1 MLLEIIT
8 PIIISLSGPGCTYV
22 ATPINQTKIQ
32 TVGDRN
38 ITFGVK
44 EEVEEIL
51 SNKGIVLCD
60 SGDVKIDVAIN
71 KIESPQEIV
80 NIMGIQW
87 LKKDYIVETE
97 IIKEGTSY
105 KGVGIKK
112 TFATKRKYY
121 WELLGE
127 ITQLQLL
134 TRAEQFTNGVPPSWY
149 LGSNLRQGYT
159 NDGQLL
165 GAGVGPGG
173 SAQFVEFNWR
183 KNKNRVGLAVERREH
198 NSDFYEYTFEGS
210 QDFRRFYVDFSST
223 IKVDW
228 KYKKWLFGPRLSY
241 IMTNNYNWWLFQAND
256 IYFVNGKD
264 VQQFALQFNFKY
276 QL

>member
-8 PIIISLSGPGCTYV
+8 PIIMSLSGPNCTYV

-51 SNKGIVLCD
+51 SNKGIIVCD
-60 SGDVKIDVAIN
+60 SGDVKVDVFIN

-105 KGVGIKK
+105 KGIGIKK
-112 TFATKRKYY
+112 TFVFAMFLNV
-121 WELLGE
+121 EGGE
-127 ITQLQLL
+127 
-134 TRAEQFTNGVPPSWY
+134 VP
-149 LGSNLRQGYT
+149 L
-159 NDGQLL
+159 
-165 GAGVGPGG
+165 
-173 SAQFVEFNWR
+173 
-183 KNKNRVGLAVERREH
+183 NKKA
-198 NSDFYEYTFEGS
+198 
-210 QDFRRFYVDFSST
+210 FS
-223 IKVDW
+223 K
-228 KYKKWLFGPRLSY
+228 
-241 IMTNNYNWWLFQAND
+241 
-256 IYFVNGKD
+256 
-264 VQQFALQFNFKY
+264 ALQTSLKSASKS
-276 QL
+276 L